1 MKTAH
6 EIAELIL
13 KTAPRGAVLIIN
25 GAVVKDFEIVN
36 GRIKDGYMG
45 QFFTQVDKGRIRA
58 VQFTHPEE
66 GSDGEIRPSSTWV
79 Y

>member
-13 KTAPRGAVLIIN
+13 KTVPHGAVLIIN
-25 GAVVKDFEIVN
+25 GVLVEDFEVIN
-36 GRIKDGYMG
+36 GRIKIGYMEKT
-45 QFFTQVDKGRIRA
+45 FTPVEKGRERA
-58 VQFTHPEE
+58 VQFVHPEE
-66 GSDGEIRPSSTWV
+66 GSDGEIRKSSIWA

>member
-25 GAVVKDFEIVN
+25 GAIVEDFEIIN
-36 GRIKDGYMG
+36 GRIKIGYMG
-45 QFFTQVDKGRIRA
+45 DSFTPVEKGRERA

-66 GSDGEIRPSSTWV
+66 GSDGDIRPSSTWA